1 MAQLSRKFV
10 TGLINFFTRSRCSL
24 LGGVM
29 AGILFPVLI
38 ISILLDMQGVVQNPY
53 FGFLIYL
60 VMGPLFVLGLLL
72 VIGGTLFCGKKE
84 DIGRL
89 TVEYIKEELA
99 RPGHFT
105 RIRKLIFM
113 TALLTFFT
121 LVIVGVVTYTGF
133 HYTESV
139 GFCAQFCHSVMEP
152 EYVTYKNSPH
162 SQVRCVK
169 CHIGAGSE
177 WLTKA
182 KFSGARQLFA
192 VVFDTYERPIPT
204 PLDALRPERATCE
217 SCHRPE
223 VFHGDKLYVKDTF
236 LDDEHNTHLQTVL
249 VMRIGSGG
257 YSGRKAH
264 GIHWHVSEEHR
275 VSYLASKDRKYISQ
289 VTLAEPGQQAT
300 VFRRQ
305 GEDREPVLRQERLM
319 DCMDCHNRPT
329 HIFLEAGPALDAK
342 LVTGIIP
349 REIPF
354 IRRQALAAITREYPS
369 QDVATR
375 GIAKE
380 LMDWYREEYPELVA
394 GQEELLKKAV
404 LGAQQAY
411 IENVF
416 PEMNIGWQTYQSFAC
431 HRAKECGCYR
441 CHNDELRSESGR
453 TITQDCNACH
463 IILMENGPARD
474 MEEILKSAATVVQ

>member
-1 MAQLSRKFV
+1 LAQDSRTFLTK
-10 TGLINFFTRSRCSL
+10 LINFFTRSRCSL
-24 LGGVM
+24 LGGVIS
-29 AGILFPVLI
+29 GILLPVLAV
-38 ISILLDMQGVVQNPY
+38 SILLDMQGVVQNPY

-99 RPGHFT
+99 RPGHFS
-105 RIRKLIFM
+105 RIRKMIFV
-113 TALLTFFT
+113 TSLLTFLT

-152 EYVTYKNSPH
+152 EYVTYKNSAH
-162 SQVRCVK
+162 SQVPCVK

-177 WLTKA
+177 WFTKA

-192 VVFDTYERPIPT
+192 VVFDTYQRPIST

-217 SCHRPE
+217 GCHRPE
-223 VFHGDKLYVKDTF
+223 VFHGDKLLVKDTF
-236 LDDEHNTHLQTVL
+236 LGDEENTHLQTVL
-249 VMRIGSGG
+249 LMRIGSGG

-264 GIHWHVSEEHR
+264 GIHWHVSENHK
-275 VSYLASKDRKYISQ
+275 VSYLASSDRKYISQ
-289 VTLAEPGQQAT
+289 VTLEAPDQQT
-300 VFRRQ
+300 IVFRRQ
-305 GEDREPVLRQERLM
+305 GEAREAVAGEERLM
-319 DCMDCHNRPT
+319 DCVDCHNRPT
-329 HIFLEAGPALDAK
+329 HVFLDAEGALDAK
-342 LVTGIIP
+342 LVTGTIP

-354 IRRQALAAITREYPS
+354 IKRQALAAVTKQYPS

-375 GIAKE
+375 SIAKE
-380 LMDWYREEYPELVA
+380 LMDWYRQQYPDLVA
-394 GQEELLKKAV
+394 GQEELLKRAV
-404 LGAQQAY
+404 MAVQQAY
-411 IENVF
+411 VENVF
-416 PEMNIGWQTYQSFAC
+416 PGMEIGWQSYQSFTC
-431 HRAKECGCYR
+431 HRGEENGCFR
-441 CHNDELRSESGR
+441 CHNDALRTESGK

-463 IILMENGPARD
+463 IVLVENAAAQD
-474 MEEILKSAATVVQ
+474 IEEILKGAASAAP

>member
-1 MAQLSRKFV
+1 MAQVSKTFV

-24 LGGVM
+24 LGGVIV
-29 AGILFPVLI
+29 GVLLPVLAV
-38 ISILLDMQGVVQNPY
+38 SILLDMQGVVENPY

-60 VMGPLFVLGLLL
+60 VMGPLFALGLLL
-72 VIGGTLFCGKKE
+72 IIGGTLFCGKKE

-89 TVEYIKEELA
+89 TVEYIKEEMA

-105 RIRKLIFM
+105 RIRKLIFI
-113 TALLTFFT
+113 TSLLTFLT
-121 LVIVGVVTYTGF
+121 LMIVGVVTYTGF

-162 SQVRCVK
+162 SQVPCVK
-169 CHIGAGSE
+169 CHIGTGSE
-177 WLTKA
+177 WFTKA

-192 VVFDTYERPIPT
+192 VLFDTYERPIPT
-204 PLDALRPERATCE
+204 PIDALRPERTTCE
-217 SCHRPE
+217 GCHRPE

-236 LDDEHNTHLQTVL
+236 LPDEENTHLQTVL
-249 VMRIGSGG
+249 VMRIGSGD

-264 GIHWHVSEEHR
+264 GIHWHISENHR
-275 VSYLASKDRKYISQ
+275 VSYFASKDRRYISQ
-289 VTLAEPGQQAT
+289 VTLEDPGQQPV

-305 GEDREPVLRQERLM
+305 GESLEPVEQEERLM

-329 HIFLEAGPALDAK
+329 HVFLEAGPALDAK
-342 LVTGIIP
+342 LVTGTIP

-354 IRRQALAAITREYPS
+354 IKRQALAAITKEYPS

-375 GIAKE
+375 SIAKE
-380 LMDWYREEYPELVA
+380 LMDWYREQYPELVA

-404 LGAQQAY
+404 LGVQQAY
-411 IENVF
+411 LENIF
-416 PEMNIGWQTYQSFAC
+416 PEMRIGWQTYQSFTC
-431 HRAKECGCYR
+431 HQAQESGCYR
-441 CHNDELRSESGR
+441 CHNDSLRSESGKS
-453 TITQDCNACH
+453 ITQDCNACH
-463 IILMENGPARD
+463 IVLMENAPARD
-474 MEEILKSAATVVQ
+474 MEEILQSAAIPAQ

>member
-1 MAQLSRKFV
+1 MAQFSKTFV

-24 LGGVM
+24 LGGVI
-29 AGILFPVLI
+29 AGVLLPVLAV
-38 ISILLDMQGVVQNPY
+38 SILLDMQGVVENPY

-60 VMGPLFVLGLLL
+60 VMGPLFALGLLL
-72 VIGGTLFCGKKE
+72 IIGGTLFCGKKE

-89 TVEYIKEELA
+89 TVEYIKEEMA

-105 RIRKLIFM
+105 RIRKLIFI
-113 TALLTFFT
+113 TSLLTFLT

-162 SQVRCVK
+162 SQVPCVK
-169 CHIGAGSE
+169 CHIGTGSE
-177 WLTKA
+177 WFTKA

-192 VVFDTYERPIPT
+192 VLFDTYERPIPT
-204 PLDALRPERATCE
+204 PIDALRPERTTCE
-217 SCHRPE
+217 GCHRPE

-236 LDDEHNTHLQTVL
+236 LPDEENTHLQTVL
-249 VMRIGSGG
+249 VMRIGSGD

-264 GIHWHVSEEHR
+264 GIHWHISENHR
-275 VSYLASKDRKYISQ
+275 VSYFASKDRRYISQ
-289 VTLAEPGQQAT
+289 VTLEAPGQQPV

-305 GEDREPVLRQERLM
+305 GEALEPVERAERLM

-329 HIFLEAGPALDAK
+329 HVFLEAGSALDAK
-342 LVTGIIP
+342 LVTGTIP

-354 IRRQALAAITREYPS
+354 IKRQALAAITKEYPS

-375 GIAKE
+375 SIAKE
-380 LMDWYREEYPELVA
+380 LMDWYREQYPELVA

-404 LGAQQAY
+404 LGVQQAY
-411 IENVF
+411 LENIF
-416 PEMNIGWQTYQSFAC
+416 PEMRIGWQTYQSFAS
-431 HRAKECGCYR
+431 HRAQERGCYR
-441 CHNDELRSESGR
+441 CHNDSLRSESGK

-463 IILMENGPARD
+463 IVLMENAPARD
-474 MEEILKSAATVVQ
+474 MEEILRSAARPAQ